1 MQPLV
6 LDTNVVLDAWL
17 FDDPAAVVLR
27 EPLARGDVRWLATA
41 AMRDELLHVLAYPH
55 LAARAAA
62 RGHSPQDVLAAF
74 DRHAALVDAPHTA
87 PLLRCRDP
95 DDQKFID
102 LALAH
107 RSLLISKDK
116 AVLALRRR
124 LAAREVRA
132 AARWSELAPHAQVSC
147 RT

>member
-17 FDDPAAVVLR
+17 FDDPAAAPLR
-27 EPLARGDVRWLATA
+27 EPLVRGELRWLATA

-55 LAARAAA
+55 LAAQAAS
-62 RGHSPQDVLAAF
+62 RGHTPQDVLAAF
-74 DRHAALVDAPHTA
+74 DRHAELVEAPATA

-107 RSLLISKDK
+107 RSFLISKDK

-124 LAAREVRA
+124 LAARQVRA
-132 AARWSELAPHAQVSC
+132 AARWSELAL
-147 RT
+147 

>member
-17 FDDPAAVVLR
+17 FDDAAATPLR
-27 EPLARGDVRWLATA
+27 EPLVRGELRWLATA

-55 LAARAAA
+55 LTAQAAS
-62 RGHSPQDVLAAF
+62 RGHTPQDVLAAF
-74 DRHAALVDAPHTA
+74 DRHAELVEAPATA

-107 RSLLISKDK
+107 RSFLISKDK

-132 AARWSELAPHAQVSC
+132 AARWSELAL
-147 RT
+147 